1 MPRRATQ
8 DRRVMVDRSDKTW
21 YNGEGNGKPLQYYCL
36 EKPMNS
42 MKGKMI
48 GHCKMN
54 LPGQEVPNMLL
65 ENNGKI
71 TAERMKTWN
80 QSKNNT

>member
-1 MPRRATQ
+1 
-8 DRRVMVDRSDKTW
+8 
-21 YNGEGNGKPLQYYCL
+21 
-36 EKPMNS
+36 MNS

-80 QSKNNT
+80 QSKRYMFGYMSLYQSEITK